1 MFHGLRALGFL
12 FGAVI
17 LLGGSVVWFRSSLDQ
32 AFDRGR
38 LIGEAA
44 VRQAYEAELENRR
57 IASEAALVKAQRDV
71 AALERARDRARDQ
84 FDEVLDK
91 VGRNPD
97 RGNVCLDLDV
107 VRALGRIGRDPP
119 DDRRDP

>member
-1 MFHGLRALGFL
+1 MFRGLRALGFL

-44 VRQAYEAELENRR
+44 VRQAYEAELEKRR

-71 AALERARDRARDQ
+71 AELERARDRARDQ